1 MFCCRNGTVFKII
14 YIALLVSTDL
24 ITQSSAVAMLFG
36 QIIKFN
42 RKQVHGGIDEI
53 NSSANV
59 DFANIKKQR
68 DIK

>member
-36 QIIKFN
+36 
-42 RKQVHGGIDEI
+42 
-53 NSSANV
+53 
-59 DFANIKKQR
+59 
-68 DIK
+68 